1 MESRHRRR
9 VQTSSDV
16 GSNLAYYE
24 GRDLRLGVSCV
35 LWAVKSSLAADR
47 QLVLIVH
54 HEGIIHR
61 DLKPYNVIY
70 TADRRSVKLI
80 DFGVAHYV
88 PPSSL
93 LPPSSSS
100 TFRSKGKE
108 RVQPEESP
116 IDTSLFPAA
125 DLMKRVGTPSF
136 LAPEIVWFYDDVPST
151 TPTQP
156 TSSPSHTSAPPARPP
171 ITNAIDTW
179 SLGITFYCLLFG
191 RVPFEAQPD
200 QSNSI
205 YSSEY
210 SVYSQIC
217 KADWKV
223 DEFMGA
229 DCVRTGGRFPQDSTT
244 ESTTIIN
251 LLDQMLQKDP
261 TKRITLSDIKVLIR
275 SFLLD

>member
-1 MESRHRRR
+1 M
-9 VQTSSDV
+9 VQPFIT
-16 GSNLAYYE
+16 
-24 GRDLRLGVSCV
+24 
-35 LWAVKSSLAADR
+35 ADR
-47 QLVLIVH
+47 QFGLTVH

-93 LPPSSSS
+93 PSSSSS

-108 RVQPEESP
+108 RMKPEESS
-116 IDTSLFPAA
+116 IDTALFPPA
-125 DLMKRVGTPSF
+125 DLSKRIGTPSF

-151 TPTQP
+151 SPTQP
-156 TSSPSHTSAPPARPP
+156 TSSPSHTSAPTARPP

-191 RVPFEAQPD
+191 RVPFEAQPE

-210 SVYSQIC
+210 SVYNQIC

-229 DCVRTGGRFPQDSTT
+229 DCVRTGGRFPQDNTR
-244 ESTTIIN
+244 ESTAIIN

-261 TKRITLSDIKVLIR
+261 TRRISLSEIKVFVQT
-275 SFLLD
+275 FLLD